1 MIRHAS
7 ALNVARV
14 WSAAIGLCNS
24 DRFAQISSMSW
35 DVHVIEIYGAMAVGA
50 TSVTCPDLV
59 KQSGPDM
66 LLWLRHKQVTGISAV
81 PSHLRTMVP
90 VAGGSDVSM
99 EVNLPQLRI
108 VDVGGEAL
116 GADVVSTWAPG
127 RLLFNSYGPTEISV
141 VCTGIDVRVGDPITL
156 GPALPG
162 YQCHILDPNTFAM
175 KTVGEVGVLFVGGVG
190 LARGYLGEEGQTN
203 QKFIELPELGRLFN
217 TGDLA
222 FKDDENRLHFR
233 GRVDSQVWNRLGVW
247 G

>member
-1 MIRHAS
+1 MWKFRQDLDRLAYLIFTSGSTGEPKAVMIRHAS

-50 TSVTCPDLV
+50 TSITCPDLV

-90 VAGGSDVSM
+90 VAGSDVSM
-99 EVNLPQLRI
+99 DVNLPQLRI

-141 VCTGIDVRVGDPITL
+141 VCTGIDVRPGDPITL

-162 YQCHILDPNTFAM
+162 YQCHILDPNTLAM
-175 KTVGEVGVLFVGGVG
+175 KAVGEVGVLFVGGVG

-203 QKFIELPELGRLFN
+203 
-217 TGDLA
+217 
-222 FKDDENRLHFR
+222 
-233 GRVDSQVWNRLGVW
+233 
-247 G
+247 

>member
-1 MIRHAS
+1 MIQHES

-14 WSAAIGLCNS
+14 WSAAIGLCRG

-50 TSVTCPDLV
+50 TGVICPDGV

-66 LLWLRHKQVTGISAV
+66 LLWLRNTKVTGMSAV

-90 VAGGSDVSM
+90 STGDATL
-99 EVNLPQLRI
+99 NLPELRI

-116 GADVVSTWAPG
+116 AADVVSTWAPG

-141 VCTGIDVRVGDPITL
+141 VCTGIQVQVGDPITL

-162 YQCHILDPNTFAM
+162 YQCHILDPNTLAM
-175 KTVGEVGVLFVGGVG
+175 KDIGEIGVLFVGGVG
-190 LARGYLGEEGQTN
+190 LARGYLDEEEKSSE
-203 QKFIELPELGRLFN
+203 KFIQLPGLGRLFN

-222 FKDDENRLHFR
+222 LKDHENRLHYR
-233 GRVDSQVWNRLGVW
+233 GRVDSQA
-247 G
+247 

>member
-1 MIRHAS
+1 MWKFRQDLDRLAYLIFTSGSTGKPKAVMIRHAS

-90 VAGGSDVSM
+90 VAGSDVS
-99 EVNLPQLRI
+99 
-108 VDVGGEAL
+108 
-116 GADVVSTWAPG
+116 
-127 RLLFNSYGPTEISV
+127 
-141 VCTGIDVRVGDPITL
+141 
-156 GPALPG
+156 
-162 YQCHILDPNTFAM
+162 
-175 KTVGEVGVLFVGGVG
+175 
-190 LARGYLGEEGQTN
+190 
-203 QKFIELPELGRLFN
+203 
-217 TGDLA
+217 
-222 FKDDENRLHFR
+222 
-233 GRVDSQVWNRLGVW
+233 
-247 G
+247 